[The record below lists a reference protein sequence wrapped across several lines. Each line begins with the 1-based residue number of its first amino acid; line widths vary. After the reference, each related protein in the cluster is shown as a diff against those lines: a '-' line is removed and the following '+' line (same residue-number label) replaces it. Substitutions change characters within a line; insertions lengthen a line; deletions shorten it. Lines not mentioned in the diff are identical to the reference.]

1 MEKILEIVQQDL
13 LGTGLEY
20 IWEEVPKLSNISS
33 EDTGVFSE
41 DSKEKIIK
49 KKYDWTNLYGKL
61 ENGEYEFILS
71 ASQFTIRIGFNINT
85 NGKISYNN
93 PELL

>member
-1 MEKILEIVQQDL
+1 MEKILETVQQDL

-61 ENGEYEFILS
+61 ENGEYKFILS